1 MSFQK
6 SPNNDLYTLEANLAS
21 QALRELTDG
30 ADKDAITKLRLLCF
44 SRGATGIL
52 GLGRYECLIGP

>member
-1 MSFQK
+1 M
-6 SPNNDLYTLEANLAS
+6 AS

-30 ADKDAITKLRLLCF
+30 EDKDPITKLRLLCL

-52 GLGRYECLIGP
+52 GLGRYDWLIAF